1 MVEGDLANLIQQY
14 GYWMLFL
21 IGIFEGPIIS
31 LVGGFLSS
39 VGILNLYFVY
49 FIILFG
55 EFVGDTLYY
64 LVGYFSRD
72 RILNNYGKYIG
83 LPTERLNK
91 LDRIFHRHGGKTL
104 LISKFLIFVGGFFL
118 VSAGASRMNYLNFII
133 YNIIGS
139 LIKTAILVGLGFY
152 FGSLYMIAA
161 NYFKRGTEIFTLIV
175 FAVIALIFISKKILS
190 KYIYKLD

>member
-1 MVEGDLANLIQQY
+1 MIEGDLANLIQQY

-21 IGIFEGPIIS
+21 IGIFEGPIVS

-39 VGILNLYFVY
+39 VGILNLYLVY

-55 EFVGDTLYY
+55 EIVGDTLYY

-91 LDRIFHRHGGKTL
+91 LDQIFHHHGGKTL
-104 LISKFLIFVGGFFL
+104 LVSKFLIFVGGFFL
-118 VSAGASRMNYLNFII
+118 VSAGAGRMNYVKFII
-133 YNIIGS
+133 YNIIGA

-161 NYFKRGTEIFTLIV
+161 HYFEKGTEILTLIV
-175 FAVIALIFISKKILS
+175 LITIALIFISKKILS
-190 KYIYKLD
+190 KYIYKLN